1 MEFRTSEC
9 EVFSLKAQTTS
20 KLKQL
25 ILKECSEGSEK
36 HLETA
41 SEIGIQ
47 FSDIS
52 LQICLS

>member
-36 HLETA
+36 HIETA
-41 SEIGIQ
+41 SEIGI
-47 FSDIS
+47 
-52 LQICLS
+52 